1 MNLITKLSLCTLI
14 NLIYTIDVFC
24 QEFIPEKF
32 NLNFEILDGET
43 AKDWRS
49 FGNGDY
55 KISIDTIIAQ
65 NGKNSASI
73 EFENGTTGF
82 KALSFTI
89 PARYKGKK
97 IKLSGYVKTED
108 VSVEFAGLWMRID
121 PKLAFDNMQNRG
133 ITGTTEWQK
142 YEIELDYDYLNAEHI
157 VVGGL
162 LAGKGKMW
170 IDNLEVT
177 IDGKQLKDVEF
188 YEKPQFSEA
197 IKENIINQL
206 KENRKDLKISS
217 PKTLDKNLQS
227 LVELIGDKKIIAIGE
242 DTHGTSEFYKLRE
255 AITKKLILEKGF
267 NVVVLENPYDDIE
280 LLFEQIQTKSLD
292 TLMRKHLFSI
302 YQTDEMKSFLNWMK
316 SSSLNTS
323 IQLKGCD
330 DSYWAIDQI
339 IKQELTKVNDYKL
352 NELCLSFID
361 KSTLGLDEYLTKHPD
376 MPEPPKSEMELGML
390 AYQEAK
396 NIETHLI
403 SKNLYSERFKEL
415 VFNIK
420 TSYVNFQNMS
430 NKQPLL
436 SRDQVMAERIS
447 FFANDSNSKIIVW
460 AHNAHISNTVIID
473 NEIGIMGKDLKELY
487 GENYFSI
494 GMSSLEGNYSYIENN
509 FINNDHDY
517 DDEIKQAKIMLQP
530 KESWENIFSKIKSTA
545 YYFQSENIKVDDFTE
560 NLKLIG
566 YGKEMETDYYKLS
579 PLKMFDAIFFIKS
592 TSPTTKIFN

>member
-1 MNLITKLSLCTLI
+1 MNLGTKLSLCILI
-14 NLIYTIDVFC
+14 NLVYTTEVFC
-24 QEFIPEKF
+24 QELIPEKF
-32 NLNFEILDGET
+32 NLDFEILDGQT
-43 AKDWRS
+43 AKDWGS

-55 KISIDTIIAQ
+55 KIKIDTTRAQ
-65 NGKNSASI
+65 NGRNSASI
-73 EFENGTTGF
+73 EFDNGTTGF

-89 PARYKGKK
+89 PAQYKGKK
-97 IKLSGYVKTED
+97 IKLTGYVKTED
-108 VSVEFAGLWMRID
+108 VSLEFAGLWMRID

-142 YEIELDYDYLNAEHI
+142 YEIELDYEYLNAENI

-170 IDNLEVT
+170 IDNLEIT
-177 IDGKQLKDVEF
+177 IDGKHLKDVEF
-188 YEKPQFSEA
+188 YEKPQLSA
-197 IKENIINQL
+197 AVKKDIINQL

-217 PKTLDKNLQS
+217 PKTLDKNLEV
-227 LVELIGDKKIIAIGE
+227 LIELIGDKKIVAIGE

-267 NVVVLENPYDDIE
+267 NIVVLENPYDDIE

-302 YQTDEMKSFLNWMK
+302 YQTHEMKSFLNWMK
-316 SSSLNTS
+316 SNSLNKS

-339 IKQELTKVNDYKL
+339 LKQEVAEVNDPKL

-361 KSTLGLDEYLTKHPD
+361 KSTLGLDEYLKKYPD
-376 MPEPPKSEMELGML
+376 IPEPPENEMELGML
-390 AYQEAK
+390 AYQEVK
-396 NIETHLI
+396 DIEGYLI
-403 SKNLYSERFKEL
+403 SKSLYSERFKEL
-415 VFNIK
+415 IFNIK
-420 TSYVNFQNMS
+420 TSYVNFRNMS
-430 NKQPLL
+430 KNQPLF

-447 FFANDSNSKIIVW
+447 YFANDSNSKIIVW

-473 NEIGIMGKDLKELY
+473 NEIGIMGKDLKQLY

-494 GMSSLEGNYSYIENN
+494 GMSSLEGSYSYLENK

-517 DDEIKQAKIMLQP
+517 DDEIKQAKIMLRP
-530 KESWENIFSKIKSTA
+530 KESWEKIFGKIKSDA
-545 YYFQSENIKVDDFTE
+545 YYFESKKIKTDDFTE

-566 YGKEMETDYYKLS
+566 YGKETEGDYYKLS
-579 PLKMFDAIFFIKS
+579 PLKMFDAIIFIKE
-592 TSPTTKIFN
+592 TSPTTEMFK